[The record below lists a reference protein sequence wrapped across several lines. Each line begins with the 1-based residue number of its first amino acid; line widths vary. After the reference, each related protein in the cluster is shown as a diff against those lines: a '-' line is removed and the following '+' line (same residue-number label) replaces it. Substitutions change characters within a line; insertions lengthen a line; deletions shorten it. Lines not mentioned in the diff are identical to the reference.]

1 MKKIYLI
8 AASFLGLVMI
18 SCDNAP
24 ATTPS
29 TISTT
34 QQVGATSYSGIVY
47 MNSDSLISGYKMY
60 KDLSTDFRIKSE
72 KIEKELQGRASKF
85 ETSYRTLESDMQK
98 GLITRTEAQ
107 AKGEELK
114 KEQQVILQYRDQKLA
129 ELQEEEMVMMNK
141 ISVAIQSYVE
151 KYNEA
156 KKYQMIINTSSSTN
170 VVITG
175 DKNLDVTKEL
185 LDGLNSEYIPE

>member
-8 AASFLGLVMI
+8 AASFLGLVMM